1 MILDIVQFEHDK
13 AFVQQV
19 DVLFRVEQ
27 VIVFAALIVGFQD
40 VQEILDVEILF
51 PDTLAFEQSAILFV
65 DKFVERV
72 ERRAQ
77 VVAVLDLLN
86 IQAHSV

>member
-1 MILDIVQFEHDK
+1 MQPSHFGNKTLHDNQRRNGQQYRVVLDIVQFEHDK

-51 PDTLAFEQSAILFV
+51 PDTLAFGAIRDTLC
-65 DKFVERV
+65 R
-72 ERRAQ
+72 
-77 VVAVLDLLN
+77 
-86 IQAHSV
+86 